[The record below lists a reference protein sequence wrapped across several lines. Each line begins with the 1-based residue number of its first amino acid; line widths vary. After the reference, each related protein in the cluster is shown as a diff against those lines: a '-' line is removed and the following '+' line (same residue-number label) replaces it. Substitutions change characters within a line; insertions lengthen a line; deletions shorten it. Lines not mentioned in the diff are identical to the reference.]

1 MLDKIVGSI
10 GAFSYRNR
18 KVIAILACLLFVCT
32 AAVQSF
38 AKIEYS
44 YVEDSIV
51 NELFPQDDTI
61 VIVYDTAD
69 EDKIE
74 KVIAYLQQDEHVTSI
89 QAYANTLGMKMS
101 VQDVVDMMGVDEMF
115 VNMLFYMYEN
125 GTAAEKMT
133 LVDFVGF
140 ITADSFMNNEMFS
153 SMIDEDSRAQMG
165 QLKSLV
171 GALASKEKYSA
182 DEISSILTMDKKLV
196 QSIFYIEQLKNMTW
210 QTAPQTL
217 MATLAD
223 VLGMDADK
231 IEALFDVEPVKA
243 MKFADFVELLSEI
256 AGYAKGALDAE
267 QRDQLEMLEE
277 MSTLVRKNTKLSP
290 SDVAEMFASV
300 GESEMLTEEN
310 IQLLFVLAQSNLA
323 DMSEAKIPM
332 YDMFMFLSEDVLS
345 NEMFASFLDEDMKAQ
360 LGDAKTMIEDGLAQ
374 LISDKHS
381 RMVIT
386 LDYPMESAGMNTFYV
401 ELSEMLDSTMEKE
414 YYLVGNSAM
423 SYEVSLSF
431 QDEYRM
437 ISIITAIVVFAVVLF
452 TFRKLSIALLLIG
465 VIECAVFSMMSV
477 MVAIGEPMFFIA
489 LILVQCILM
498 GSMIDYGIL
507 FTTYYREVRR
517 EYPLEIAL
525 PEVMRRA
532 THAILTSSLLIVFVC
547 LICGM
552 LMSGAVATILTT
564 LGIGALCA
572 VLLILFVLP
581 SLLAVFDK
589 AVMGVKEKKEEEKD
603 PFDD

>member
-1 MLDKIVGSI
+1 
-10 GAFSYRNR
+10 
-18 KVIAILACLLFVCT
+18 
-32 AAVQSF
+32 
-38 AKIEYS
+38 
-44 YVEDSIV
+44 
-51 NELFPQDDTI
+51 
-61 VIVYDTAD
+61 
-69 EDKIE
+69 
-74 KVIAYLQQDEHVTSI
+74 
-89 QAYANTLGMKMS
+89 
-101 VQDVVDMMGVDEMF
+101 
-115 VNMLFYMYEN
+115 
-125 GTAAEKMT
+125 
-133 LVDFVGF
+133 
-140 ITADSFMNNEMFS
+140 
-153 SMIDEDSRAQMG
+153 
-165 QLKSLV
+165 
-171 GALASKEKYSA
+171 
-182 DEISSILTMDKKLV
+182 
-196 QSIFYIEQLKNMTW
+196 
-210 QTAPQTL
+210 
-217 MATLAD
+217 
-223 VLGMDADK
+223 
-231 IEALFDVEPVKA
+231 
-243 MKFADFVELLSEI
+243 
-256 AGYAKGALDAE
+256 
-267 QRDQLEMLEE
+267 
-277 MSTLVRKNTKLSP
+277 
-290 SDVAEMFASV
+290 
-300 GESEMLTEEN
+300 
-310 IQLLFVLAQSNLA
+310 
-323 DMSEAKIPM
+323 
-332 YDMFMFLSEDVLS
+332 
-345 NEMFASFLDEDMKAQ
+345 
-360 LGDAKTMIEDGLAQ
+360 
-374 LISDKHS
+374 
-381 RMVIT
+381 
-386 LDYPMESAGMNTFYV
+386 MESAGMNTFYV

-437 ISIITAIVVFAVVLF
+437 ISIITAIVIFAVVLF